1 MKIQR
6 FGVFGKVFLY
16 TLIFLL
22 LAISVTAA
30 VFARQFKDFYNYLQF
45 RQYTDVFEP
54 LRMKMIDNGG
64 DLKEIIQTASEF
76 HSQNQSFAF
85 NIETADGT
93 VLYRTFRWV
102 ESVPDKHTTI
112 SSAIITGSAIS
123 GPAADI
129 DPAADIVAMKDG
141 AAFIKS
147 NPGLGSAKKGIVIA
161 LNNGL
166 VVRTLTEA
174 DRADLYKEFPEKV
187 LMIAF
192 FLLCSSVLGAL
203 LFARGITNPI
213 KKLAEGTHKMARL
226 EPVPAPEFRKD
237 EVGQL
242 AGDVHN
248 MYEKLKQT
256 ISKLEAEILREK
268 EMEES
273 QRYFF
278 SAASHELKTPIAAS
292 SALLEGMIANIGDYK
307 NHPKYLRECLNMMN
321 AQSRTISEILK
332 IVSLSDERVAPRR
345 ETVNLLGVING
356 LLAEYHTLAE
366 KKGQNI
372 VVNVPE
378 TAYCHTDKKMLGTVL
393 SNVIM
398 NGIQNSPPGEEVRI
412 WSEQEGAGSVRLCV
426 LNTNASIDEEA
437 KAKLFEPF
445 YRVDAA
451 RSRKDGRN
459 GLGLTIVK
467 KILDSLDIPFDL
479 ETVNS
484 DVVFW
489 MEIPASKLLQ

>member
-6 FGVFGKVFLY
+6 FGIFGKVFLY

-30 VFARQFKDFYNYLQF
+30 VFARQFKDFYDYLQL
-45 RQYTDVFEP
+45 RQYTAAFEP
-54 LRMKMIDNGG
+54 LKMKMIDNGG
-64 DLKEIIQTASEF
+64 NLKEIIQTASEF
-76 HSQNQSFAF
+76 HSKNQSFAF
-85 NIETADGT
+85 NIETTDGT
-93 VLYRTFRWV
+93 VVYRTFKGI
-102 ESVPDKHTTI
+102 SSAPDKSMTI
-112 SSAIITGSAIS
+112 SSAVITGSAITGS
-123 GPAADI
+123 SV
-129 DPAADIVAMKDG
+129 DIVALRGG
-141 AAFIKS
+141 AADFAKS
-147 NPGLGSAKKGIVIA
+147 DSGPGSTKKGIVIA
-161 LNNGL
+161 LNNDL
-166 VVRTLTEA
+166 IVRTLTES
-174 DRADLYKEFPEKV
+174 DRANLYKEFSEKV

-213 KKLAEGTHKMARL
+213 KKLTEDTRKMACL
-226 EPVPAPEFRKD
+226 EPVPAPASRRD

-248 MYEKLKQT
+248 MYEKMKQT
-256 ISKLEAEILREK
+256 ISNLETEILREK
-268 EMEES
+268 EMEEN

-278 SAASHELKTPIAAS
+278 SAASHELKTPIAAA
-292 SALLEGMIANIGDYK
+292 SALLEGMLANIGDYK

-332 IVSLSDERVAPRR
+332 IVSLSDKRVTPQR
-345 ETVNLLGVING
+345 ETVNLSGVING
-356 LLAEYHTLAE
+356 LLEEYHTLAE

-372 VVNVPE
+372 AVNVPE
-378 TAYCHTDKKMLGTVL
+378 TVYCHTDKKMLGTVL

-398 NGIQNSPPGEEVRI
+398 NAIKNSPSGEEIRI
-412 WSEQEGAGSVRLCV
+412 WSERGGAGPVRLCV
-426 LNTNASIDEEA
+426 LNTNASIDDEM
-437 KAKLFEPF
+437 KVKLFEPF

-451 RSRKDGRN
+451 RSRKDGRS

-467 KILDSLDIPFDL
+467 KILDSLDVPFDL
-479 ETVNS
+479 EMVDS

-489 MEIPASKLLQ
+489 LEMPGSQLLQ